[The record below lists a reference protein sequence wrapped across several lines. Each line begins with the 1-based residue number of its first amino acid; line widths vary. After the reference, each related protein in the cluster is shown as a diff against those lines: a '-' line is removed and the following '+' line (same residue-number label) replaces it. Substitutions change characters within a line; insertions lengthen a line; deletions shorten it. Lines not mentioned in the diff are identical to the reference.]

1 MEVCTVYKLYRI
13 VIIQK
18 IGDSFWLSS
27 KSFLPVS
34 DSQLLT
40 LHTLKKIV
48 KLKKKTRPVIKIM
61 VIPLAG
67 YKGTYLLAIGIWL
80 SVWAAEGACIGT
92 SEVVI
97 ANKSKFT
104 SSEFFLGFELRSSG
118 SL

>member
-40 LHTLKKIV
+40 LHTLKKICQI
-48 KLKKKTRPVIKIM
+48 KKKTRPVIKIM
-61 VIPLAG
+61 VIPRIRGIKELICWRLA
-67 YKGTYLLAIGIWL
+67 
-80 SVWAAEGACIGT
+80 
-92 SEVVI
+92 
-97 ANKSKFT
+97 
-104 SSEFFLGFELRSSG
+104 SG
-118 SL
+118 